1 MQTDKITITS
11 KGSGM
16 EEAMEEAMKFAE
28 YIGLDRKKTMRLR
41 LLVEETLG
49 MVEAITDDFAAYFWL
64 ESDEDKSYRIHL
76 TAETYMDYNK
86 KQGLL
91 SITRDGKND
100 ASKGFMGKIR
110 NLIENSIYNMNEVG
124 RLQAEYGGSPV
135 MYGSMGMYDVDA
147 SSSLS
152 TYAYMWSMDNY
163 RQSIQNQMEEDKAS
177 KDAWDELEKSI
188 VASIADDVRV
198 GVKGNIVEMVI
209 EKKNYGG

>member
-11 KGSGM
+11 SGSGM
-16 EEAMEEAMKFAE
+16 EAAMKEAMKFAG
-28 YIGLDRKKTMRLR
+28 YIGLDRKKTLRLR

-49 MVEAITDDFAAYFWL
+49 MVEAITEDFAAYFWL

-86 KQGLL
+86 KQGLIAV
-91 SITRDGKND
+91 SREGKND
-100 ASKGFMGKIR
+100 ASRGFMGKIR

-124 RLQAEYGGSPV
+124 RLEAEYGGSPV
-135 MYGSMGMYDVDA
+135 MYGSLGMYDVDA
-147 SSSLS
+147 SAMS

-163 RQSIQNQMEEDKAS
+163 RQGIEEQMADDSAS

-209 EKKNYGG
+209 EKKNYGA